1 MGRAHAA
8 SYRRAMVQVLQAAEA
23 APTPRGEARTP
34 VILTI
39 MAVVVI
45 MAVLPERVR
54 ILPRWITILA
64 AGVQIAALAA
74 AALFRGRRAVLLV
87 ERWITVAFLSFAG
100 AVMLSDIDRLIGLI
114 LQKAGTVDGLKLL
127 TTSIAVW
134 VINVLI
140 FSLAYWQL
148 DRGGP
153 AGREADLAI
162 RPDWRFPQDDMDDL
176 FPEGWRP
183 RFVDYLFLAFST
195 ATAFSTTDVTPMS
208 HRSKLM
214 MMTESLIS
222 LVNIAVV
229 GARAINVLGG

>member
-1 MGRAHAA
+1 
-8 SYRRAMVQVLQAAEA
+8 MVEVLQAAET
-23 APTPRGEARTP
+23 APAPRSEARTP

-39 MAVVVI
+39 LAVVII

-54 ILPRWITILA
+54 ILPRWISVLA
-64 AGVQIAALAA
+64 AGLEVAVLACAAM
-74 AALFRGRRAVLLV
+74 FRGRRAVVLV
-87 ERWITVAFLSFAG
+87 ERWVTVAFLSFAG
-100 AVMLSDIDRLIGLI
+100 AVMLNDIERLIGLI
-114 LQKAGTVDGLKLL
+114 VQKAGAVDGLQLL
-127 TTSIAVW
+127 ATSVAVW

-153 AGREADLAI
+153 GGREEDLAI

-208 HRSKLM
+208 HRSKLL

>member
-1 MGRAHAA
+1 MT
-8 SYRRAMVQVLQAAEA
+8 QVLPVADTA
-23 APTPRGEARTP
+23 TPPRVEARTP
-34 VILTI
+34 VILTLL
-39 MAVVVI
+39 AVLVI

-54 ILPRWITILA
+54 LLPRWVTVLA
-64 AGVQIAALAA
+64 AGSEIAILVGSAI
-74 AALFRGRRAVLLV
+74 FRGRTVPVLV
-87 ERWITVAFLSFAG
+87 ERWGTVAFVSFAG
-100 AVMLSDIDRLIGLI
+100 ALMLNDIQRLMGLM
-114 LQKAGTVDGLKLL
+114 LEKAGAVDGLQLL
-127 TTSIAVW
+127 TTSVAVW

-153 AGREADLAI
+153 AGRENDLPV

-214 MMTESLIS
+214 MMAESLIS
-222 LVNIAVV
+222 LVNIALV

>member
-1 MGRAHAA
+1 
-8 SYRRAMVQVLQAAEA
+8 MVEVLQAAET
-23 APTPRGEARTP
+23 APAPRSEARTP

-39 MAVVVI
+39 LAVVII
-45 MAVLPERVR
+45 MAVLPQRVR
-54 ILPRWITILA
+54 LLPRWITVLA
-64 AGVQIAALAA
+64 AGLEIAALAGA
-74 AALFRGRRAVLLV
+74 AIFRGRPVTV
-87 ERWITVAFLSFAG
+87 QIERWTTVAFLSFAG
-100 AVMLSDIDRLIGLI
+100 ALMLNDIQRLIGLM
-114 LQKAGTVDGLKLL
+114 LEKAGAVDGLRLL
-127 TTSIAVW
+127 TTSVAVW

-153 AGREADLAI
+153 GGREDDLGI

-183 RFVDYLFLAFST
+183 QFVDYLFLAFST

-208 HRSKLM
+208 HRAKLM
-214 MMTESLIS
+214 MMAESLVS
-222 LVNIAVV
+222 LVNIALV